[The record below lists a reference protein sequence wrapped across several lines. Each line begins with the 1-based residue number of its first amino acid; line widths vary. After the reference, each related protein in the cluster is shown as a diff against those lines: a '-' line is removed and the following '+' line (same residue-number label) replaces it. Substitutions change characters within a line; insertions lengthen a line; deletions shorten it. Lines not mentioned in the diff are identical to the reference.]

1 MEVTNRFQG
10 SDLVTSVPEELQT
23 EVCDVV
29 QEAANKTIPKKKKS
43 EKAKHTIPKL
53 VDAAN

>member
-29 QEAANKTIPKKKKS
+29 QEAANKAVPKEKKK
-43 EKAKHTIPKL
+43 
-53 VDAAN
+53 